1 MNIKQ
6 LLYSK
11 YRKQEQ
17 YLIACKL
24 MSEQEFFDYIS
35 EKLNDMECIMIEDN
49 GNVGILYYQQWQEE
63 KCFCSIPVYGYYA
76 EDEKMMCRLFK
87 ELASRVVM
95 DNICEFSV
103 NLYSYDAECI
113 QAYHMMQ
120 FGNMA
125 EKCIKKIENER
136 DNIVSE
142 FNIKVLTKSD
152 ILHNWNRI
160 WELTEG
166 IIKHLQNS
174 PVFYPGN
181 EFTEELYRDFYM
193 SEETEVIVAYDKAE
207 IIGMIEW
214 NKEANMLMCGENSVN
229 VGEIY
234 VMPQYRGTKLSEQ
247 LLNMAIKRAKEAG
260 HEYMWVEH
268 GTANPN
274 ARGFWNKYFE
284 TYQYELTRVVNM

>member
-1 MNIKQ
+1 MRTWLMQ
-6 LLYSK
+6 QYTF
-11 YRKQEQ
+11 EQ
-17 YLIACKL
+17 I
-24 MSEQEFFDYIS
+24 
-35 EKLNDMECIMIEDN
+35 
-49 GNVGILYYQQWQEE
+49 
-63 KCFCSIPVYGYYA
+63 
-76 EDEKMMCRLFK
+76 
-87 ELASRVVM
+87 
-95 DNICEFSV
+95 
-103 NLYSYDAECI
+103 
-113 QAYHMMQ
+113 
-120 FGNMA
+120 GNMA

-136 DNIVSE
+136 DSIVSE
-142 FNIKVLTKSD
+142 FNIKVLTKAD
-152 ILHNWNRI
+152 IFNNWNRI
-160 WELTEG
+160 WGHTEE

-247 LLNMAIKRAKEAG
+247 LLNMAIKRAKQAG
-260 HEYMWVEH
+260 YVYMWVEH

-284 TYQYELTRVVNM
+284 TYQYELTRVVNMES

>member
-1 MNIKQ
+1 M
-6 LLYSK
+6 YP
-11 YRKQEQ
+11 
-17 YLIACKL
+17 
-24 MSEQEFFDYIS
+24 
-35 EKLNDMECIMIEDN
+35 
-49 GNVGILYYQQWQEE
+49 GI
-63 KCFCSIPVYGYYA
+63 
-76 EDEKMMCRLFK
+76 
-87 ELASRVVM
+87 
-95 DNICEFSV
+95 
-103 NLYSYDAECI
+103 
-113 QAYHMMQ
+113 
-120 FGNMA
+120 
-125 EKCIKKIENER
+125 
-136 DNIVSE
+136 
-142 FNIKVLTKSD
+142 VLTKSD
-152 ILHNWNRI
+152 ILNNWNRI
-160 WELTEG
+160 WEHTEE

-247 LLNMAIKRAKEAG
+247 LLNMAIKRAKQAG
-260 HEYMWVEH
+260 YVYMWVEH

-284 TYQYELTRVVNM
+284 TYQYELTRVVNMES